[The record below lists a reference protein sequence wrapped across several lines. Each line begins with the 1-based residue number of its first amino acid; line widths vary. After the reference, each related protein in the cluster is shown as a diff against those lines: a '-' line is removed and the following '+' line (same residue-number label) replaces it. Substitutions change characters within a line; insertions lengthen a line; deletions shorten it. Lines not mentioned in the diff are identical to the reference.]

1 MGKIVIPYK
10 PREQQ
15 KRMHS
20 GMESRRFSVIVA
32 HRRWGKTVC
41 VVNHLIKQ
49 ALLCTK
55 QDPRYGYVAPYRNQG
70 KQLAWLYL
78 KRFTQVI
85 PGVKINESELDVTL
99 PNKAVIRIY
108 GADNPDALRGMYFD
122 GVVMDEVAQMKP
134 EVWDEI
140 VLPALAD
147 RKGWAVFIGTP
158 KGINSFYDIYT
169 KAVAEPERYY
179 SDVFTVRG
187 TDALDPE
194 EIELQKSIQSE
205 NKFRQE
211 YLCDFTASV
220 EDAIIP
226 IDLVELAYGKVI
238 EAHAYKSQPI
248 IFGVDVAR
256 FGDDKSVIYVRQGLA
271 TLEVKKYSGIDLF
284 QFSETVMHK
293 IKEYDPDAVFIDVV
307 GVGAGVVDMLR
318 HKQFGEV
325 VTGINSGNKPLNS
338 VAYVNKRI
346 EMWVRMKEWLELGGC
361 IPEDTELRVDL
372 VSPLYSYDSAN
383 RMKLEKKEDMKAR
396 GVKSPDI
403 ADALALTFAQ
413 SVAKRKPAFLAMAAQ
428 RKEYKPFDKLA
439 RLGV

>member
-1 MGKIVIPYK
+1 LGKIVIPYK

-55 QDPRYGYVAPYRNQG
+55 IDPRYGYVAPFRNQG

-122 GVVMDEVAQMKP
+122 GVVLDEVAQMKP

-158 KGINSFYDIYT
+158 KGINAFYEIYT
-169 KAVAEPERYY
+169 KAVADPDLYY
-179 SDVFTVRG
+179 SDVFPVTG
-187 TDALDPE
+187 TDALDAE
-194 EIELQKSIQSE
+194 EVELQRSIQSE

-220 EDAIIP
+220 EDALIP
-226 IDLVELAYGKVI
+226 IDLVEKAYGKII
-238 EAHAYKSQPI
+238 EAHAYKTQPI

-271 TLEVKKYSGIDLF
+271 TLEIKKYSGVDLF
-284 QFSETVMHK
+284 QFSETVMAK
-293 IKEYDPDAVFIDVV
+293 IKEHDPDAVFIDVV
-307 GVGAGVVDMLR
+307 GVGAGVVDMIR
-318 HKQFGEV
+318 SKGFGDCV
-325 VTGINSGNKPLNS
+325 SGINSGNRPLNS
-338 VAYVNKRI
+338 VLYLNKRI
-346 EMWVRMKEWLELGGC
+346 EMWARMKEWLELGGC
-361 IPEDTELRVDL
+361 IPADTELRVDL
-372 VSPLYSYDSAN
+372 VSPLYSYDAAN
-383 RMKLEKKEDMKAR
+383 RMKLEPKEDMKKR
-396 GVKSPDI
+396 GIKSPDLG
-403 ADALALTFAQ
+403 DALALTFAQ
-413 SVAKRKPAFLAMAAQ
+413 PVAKRKPAFLADV
-428 RKEYKPFDKLA
+428 KSKYNPFDKLQQLRA
-439 RLGV
+439 

>member
-1 MGKIVIPYK
+1 LAKIIEIPYK

-15 KRMHS
+15 RRMHS
-20 GMESRRFSVIVA
+20 GMESRRFSVVVA

-99 PNKAVIRIY
+99 PNKAVIRIF
-108 GADNPDALRGMYFD
+108 GADNPDALRGLYFD
-122 GVVMDEVAQMKP
+122 GVVLDEVAQMKP

-140 VLPALAD
+140 ILPALAD

-158 KGINSFYDIYT
+158 KGINAFYSIYT
-169 KAVAEPERYY
+169 TAVANPELYY
-179 SDVFTVRG
+179 SDVFTVNG
-187 TDALDPE
+187 TDALEQE
-194 EIELQKSIQSE
+194 EIELQRSIQSE

-226 IDLVELAYGKVI
+226 IDLVEQAYGRQI
-238 EAHAYKSQPI
+238 EAAAYHQQPI

-256 FGDDKSVIYVRQGLA
+256 FGDDKSVIYVRQGLG
-271 TLEVKKYSGIDLF
+271 TLEVKKYAGVDLF
-284 QFSETVMHK
+284 QFSENVMHK
-293 IKEYDPDAVFIDVV
+293 IREHNPDAVFIDVV
-307 GVGAGVVDMLR
+307 GVGAGVVDMLKS
-318 HKQFGEV
+318 KQFGAG
-325 VTGINSGNKPLNS
+325 VTGINSGSKPQNDQLFL
-338 VAYVNKRI
+338 NKRI
-346 EMWVRMKEWLELGGC
+346 EMWWRMKEWLELGGC
-361 IPEDTELRVDL
+361 IPDDPELRVDL

-396 GVKSPDI
+396 GIKSPDV

-413 SVAKRKPAFLAMAAQ
+413 PVAKRKPAFLLNQKKQWDPWAV
-428 RKEYKPFDKLA
+428 LN
-439 RLGV
+439 V

>member
-1 MGKIVIPYK
+1 
-10 PREQQ
+10 
-15 KRMHS
+15 MHS
-20 GMESRRFSVIVA
+20 GMESRRFSVVVA

-122 GVVMDEVAQMKP
+122 GVVLDEVAQMKP

-158 KGINSFYDIYT
+158 KGINSFYSIYT
-169 KAVAEPERYY
+169 TAVSQPDLYY
-179 SDVFTVRG
+179 SDVFTVNG
-187 TDALDPE
+187 TDALEAE
-194 EIELQKSIQSE
+194 EIALQKSIQSE

-238 EAHAYKSQPI
+238 APQAYHQQPI

-271 TLEVKKYSGIDLF
+271 TLEIKKYAGVDLF
-284 QFSETVMHK
+284 QFSENVMHK
-293 IKEYDPDAVFIDVV
+293 IKEYNPDAVFIDVV

-318 HKQFGEV
+318 SKQFGAG
-325 VTGINSGNKPLNS
+325 VTGINSGSKPQNDQLFL
-338 VAYVNKRI
+338 NKRI
-346 EMWVRMKEWLELGGC
+346 EMWWRIKEWLELGGC
-361 IPEDTELRVDL
+361 IPADTELRVDL

-396 GVKSPDI
+396 GIKSPDV

-413 SVAKRKPAFLAMAAQ
+413 PVQKRKPEFLANQKKAWDPWAV
-428 RKEYKPFDKLA
+428 LNA
-439 RLGV
+439 